1 MTNSCLVNLSD
12 VTLAG
17 EDASSLRPPKRPS
30 KARNGIKKTVFFCP
44 DQNIVGQ
51 RGENGP
57 FVAGVEV
64 GKYLVIAL

>member
-17 EDASSLRPPKRPS
+17 EDASSLGLPNRPQRPEMV
-30 KARNGIKKTVFFCP
+30 KKTVFFGP